1 MQLIIKIIRIVFLEI
16 EKMELRKIVLDENTK
31 YNENVIKKNERLKQ
45 SIDKEMQT

>member
-1 MQLIIKIIRIVFLEI
+1 
-16 EKMELRKIVLDENTK
+16 MELRKIVLDENTK